1 MTFTVAII
9 GRPNVGKSTLFNRL
23 VGRRVALVDDTP
35 GVTRDRREG
44 EGRLG
49 NLIFT
54 VIDTAG
60 LEEATGKSLEADM
73 RSQTQEAI
81 DLADVCLFMIDAR
94 AGVTP
99 IDAHFADIV
108 RKSNATVVVVANKY
122 ESSAGEAGFYEAFGL
137 GLGTP
142 VAFSAEHGQGMGDL
156 HEALN
161 EASKGLRGDPD
172 GHEDESQQDE
182 NHPLQMAIVG
192 RPNVGKSTLINTL
205 LDENRVLVGPEAGI
219 TRDSIAV
226 NWEWRGRRIKLFD
239 TAGIRRRSRVVS
251 KLEKLSVGDTLRAI
265 RFAEVVVLMMDV
277 DHSFDKQDLALADL
291 VHREGRSLVLAINKW
306 DLAKDKGRLVEI
318 LTEKAER
325 LLPQIKGVPLIR
337 LSALTAKGIEHL
349 MPAVDKV
356 YEDWNAKVK
365 THELND
371 WLREVTIRHP
381 PPAVQGRHIKLR
393 YMAQTKSRPPTFVLF
408 ASRASHLPESYR
420 RYLINSLRTSFGFD
434 GVPIRLQ
441 IRSGKN
447 PYANKS

>member
-1 MTFTVAII
+1 MTLTVAII

-44 EGRLG
+44 EGHLG
-49 NLIFT
+49 DLRFT

-60 LEEATGKSLEADM
+60 LDDKTGKSLEEGM
-73 RSQTQEAI
+73 RTQTQEAMDI
-81 DLADVCLFMIDAR
+81 ADVCLFMIDAR
-94 AGVTP
+94 SGVTP
-99 IDAHFADIV
+99 IDEHFAAIV
-108 RKSNATVVVVANKY
+108 RKSNSKVVLVANKY

-142 VAFSAEHGQGMGDL
+142 VAFSAEHGQGMGEL
-156 HEALN
+156 HEALQ
-161 EASKGLRGDPD
+161 KTTRGLDDDPEL
-172 GHEDESQQDE
+172 EDDILQDE
-182 NHPLQMAIVG
+182 NSPLQMAIIG

-226 NWEWRGRRIKLFD
+226 DWEWQGRRIKLFD

-277 DHSFDKQDLALADL
+277 ERSFDKQDLSLADL
-291 VHREGRSLVLAINKW
+291 VVREGRALVLAINKW
-306 DLAKDKGRLVEI
+306 DLVKDKASM
-318 LTEKAER
+318 EKVLEEKVER
-325 LLPQIKGVPLIR
+325 LLPQMRGVPFIKF
-337 LSALTAKGIEHL
+337 SALTAKGIRHL

-365 THELND
+365 THELNN
-371 WLREVTIRHP
+371 WLREVSMRHP
-381 PPAVQGRHIKLR
+381 PPAVQGRHIRLR

-408 ASRASHLPESYR
+408 ASRASHLPESYK

-447 PYANKS
+447 PYV